1 MGSNSESSKY
11 YNFKVMLTL
20 NDLRDSAT
28 IMFYWWWQKVIGNFN
43 NYYLLAILLNEGKLE
58 ELLKVSEN
66 KEVIFSKS
74 PGPPEFYP

>member
-1 MGSNSESSKY
+1 MVT
-11 YNFKVMLTL
+11 KVT
-20 NDLRDSAT
+20 
-28 IMFYWWWQKVIGNFN
+28 GHFN